1 MIEGIRHARLSRR
14 GEATLR
20 LSQNCLFRHSKFESL
35 SGRFLVSLK
44 EFLNGECLSAQDLG
58 DT

>member
-1 MIEGIRHARLSRR
+1 
-14 GEATLR
+14 LR
-20 LSQNCLFRHSKFESL
+20 LSQNCLFRHSKFERL
-35 SGRFLVSLK
+35 SGLFLVSLK